1 MAGMFWRTLSSAI
14 DSSKK
19 KLKHSPLLTHLP
31 LMRYTYLFEYPKA
44 ILVPELRMGF
54 VPTPKVANRSM
65 KVAIA
70 SHVGMPM
77 TTDVHHLP
85 WNFTPLALLK
95 DNDYFRFG
103 FVRNPLDRLLSCY
116 AQKIVYYQRE
126 LGMAPLLWRYGKTFH
141 ADMTFEE
148 FVKAV
153 ANIPDRISDI
163 HFRSQH
169 TFLYHR
175 GELMVDFV
183 GHFETL
189 KQDWAY
195 IQDKTGLPA
204 LPHQNKSRHADYR
217 DSYTPEL
224 AAIAA
229 RRYARDIELFDYTDN
244 VARMID
250 SETDPRQDAS
260 EQTSSSARQE

>member
-1 MAGMFWRTLSSAI
+1 MAGLIWRSVARTI
-14 DSSKK
+14 DSSKQR
-19 KLKHSPLLTHLP
+19 LKHSQLLTRLP
-31 LMRYTYLFEYPKA
+31 LMQYSYLFEYPKA
-44 ILVPELRMGF
+44 ILVPELKLGF

-65 KVAIA
+65 KAAIA
-70 SHVGMPM
+70 TRIGMPI
-77 TTDVHHLP
+77 TTDIHHLP

-95 DNDYFRFG
+95 DNDYYRFG

-141 ADMTFEE
+141 KDMTFAE
-148 FVKAV
+148 FVEAV
-153 ANIPDRISDI
+153 SGIPDRISDI

-169 TFLYHR
+169 TFFYHR

-189 KQDWAY
+189 QDDWNSLRGRF
-195 IQDKTGLPA
+195 DLPA
-204 LPHQNKSRHADYR
+204 LPHQNKSRHVDYR
-217 DSYTPEL
+217 EAYTPEL

-229 RRYARDIELFDYTDN
+229 KRYARDIELFGYQDQ
-244 VARMID
+244 V
-250 SETDPRQDAS
+250 SELLK
-260 EQTSSSARQE
+260 